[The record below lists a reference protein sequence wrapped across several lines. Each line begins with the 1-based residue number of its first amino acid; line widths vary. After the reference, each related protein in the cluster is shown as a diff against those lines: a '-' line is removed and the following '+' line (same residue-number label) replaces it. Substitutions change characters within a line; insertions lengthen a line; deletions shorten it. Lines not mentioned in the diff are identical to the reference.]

1 MRRTVFLLS
10 RCSLV
15 CVLSLLTCK
24 TPGDAVAPVR
34 PATIHLTLV
43 GTNDVH
49 GWVMTQRDQFP
60 QGEIRYG
67 GVAPFAAYLKILRDE
82 NPGGVVL
89 VDGGDLFQGTL
100 MSNVTEGAVVIDA
113 FNLLGYDAAAIGN
126 HEFDYGPVGA
136 VSAAQIGMDAFGALR
151 ARIVQAKFP
160 LLSTNIYEAS
170 SGLRPAWLPGDGTT
184 IIERKGVKIGI
195 LGLTTPQTP
204 TTTLPINVASLKFK
218 ALTAE
223 AMTAAKRL
231 RAAGAD
237 LVIAAIHAG
246 GKCIDNEHHHDTSSC
261 DTESGEVFE
270 MMRNIPPGTLD
281 AVVAGHTHA
290 QMSHVVNGTPVIES
304 WALGRFFGLI
314 DLQLDPVTKKV
325 LPEQTQLQSGIEV
338 CESVDEVTQTC
349 EVKKLKANADAVKP
363 VPARF
368 HGKTIVPDPEVA
380 AALEPAA
387 RQVAELQ
394 NRDLGFQLPET
405 MGRSYENESA
415 LGDFLADSLRSMCHA
430 DVAMLNPGGL
440 RADLK
445 KGPLKYGAVYEV
457 MPFDNAVA
465 TLDLTGEQLQRLLHA
480 AYGSKKGVFQVS
492 GLEVKLTRCP
502 LVNRLREATLN
513 GKAIEAGSHYRV
525 VMPDFLA
532 RGGDGLAPVLATIE
546 PRQVDLGEQRGSNLR
561 DELVTWWQEQRPAF
575 VAPKTGRVAFMT
587 DGSECSAASKVDGH
601 LSAP

>member
-1 MRRTVFLLS
+1 M
-10 RCSLV
+10 
-15 CVLSLLTCK
+15 
-24 TPGDAVAPVR
+24 
-34 PATIHLTLV
+34 
-43 GTNDVH
+43 GT
-49 GWVMTQRDQFP
+49 
-60 QGEIRYG
+60 
-67 GVAPFAAYLKILRDE
+67 
-82 NPGGVVL
+82 
-89 VDGGDLFQGTL
+89 
-100 MSNVTEGAVVIDA
+100 S
-113 FNLLGYDAAAIGN
+113 
-126 HEFDYGPVGA
+126 
-136 VSAAQIGMDAFGALR
+136 
-151 ARIVQAKFP
+151 ARIGAAP
-160 LLSTNIYEAS
+160 
-170 SGLRPAWLPGDGTT
+170 GLDPVISALTIRPFGP
-184 IIERKGVKIGI
+184 
-195 LGLTTPQTP
+195 
-204 TTTLPINVASLKFK
+204 LPINVASLKFK